1 MNRPAMSQH
10 VRSNPNT
17 QINPGGPNN
26 SRPNLNNAQG
36 FSGVNRSNNSVS
48 SNRNV
53 NGSSGFNSGN
63 GYGGSGYGYGGSGFG
78 YGGYGNGYGGSGF
91 GYGGYGGGYG
101 GYGNGLAGYVRV
113 YIPGLGWVLVP
124 RQALRGSLRGMIW

>member
-1 MNRPAMSQH
+1 MNRPAVSQH
-10 VRSNPNT
+10 VRSTPNT

-26 SRPNLNNAQG
+26 SRPNLNNAPG
-36 FSGVNRSNNSVS
+36 FSGLNRFNNSVT

-53 NGSSGFNSGN
+53 NPSYGFNYGN
-63 GYGGSGYGYGGSGFG
+63 GYGGYGNS
-78 YGGYGNGYGGSGF
+78 YGGYGNGYGGY
-91 GYGGYGGGYG
+91 GYGYGNR

-124 RQALRGSLRGMIW
+124 IQALRGSLRGIW